1 VSCILNYTYDMP
13 PISGMYCFCL
23 LVQIADIGNM
33 DSGNRGRVGEN
44 SYFVWVTTRKYSW
57 V

>member
-1 VSCILNYTYDMP
+1 MSCILNYTYDMP